1 MDQHPHT
8 VRPAAPG
15 TRRRRGRRIGV
26 LGGICGLATV
36 LLAACG
42 GGTSGSSG
50 SSGSSS
56 SGGTDTITVG
66 VGSSTVSYAAFWV
79 AQENN
84 LFAKNGIN
92 VKVVS
97 YNTSGETSN
106 LLASGQI
113 QLAIFG
119 ANAIFQLNP
128 QGKQAEMV
136 DELSAF
142 NTGTVAVVGAQGVT
156 SADQLRSKSGC
167 RIATTDV
174 GTVPYAYAA
183 LYQKAENL
191 GNCKLILEAGT
202 APLIA
207 AVSSGSAQAGIV
219 TYANA
224 LPALAAKKATLIV
237 NPLHVDPTLAAKVAP
252 NQYPTFGVIALKSTI
267 SAKQADIEKFLTA
280 IRQANTALI
289 KESNS
294 QLGAA
299 TAKLTPFSGDQPS
312 QLAKAWQAIRTGIP
326 TGSNAGFI
334 PASAWAKTLQGF
346 VTWSIPGYSPTNSAI
361 SYGNAV
367 NMSLL
372 QKVG

>member
-1 MDQHPHT
+1 MLRMDQDPYA
-8 VRPAAPG
+8 VRPASLG
-15 TRRRRGRRIGV
+15 TRARRRGRRLGV
-26 LGGICGLATV
+26 VGGIGLAMV

-42 GGTSGSSG
+42 GGSSG
-50 SSGSSS
+50 STKSA
-56 SGGTDTITVG
+56 GTETLTVG

-79 AQENN
+79 AQEHN

-128 QGKQAEMV
+128 QGKQAEMI
-136 DELSAF
+136 DELSSYNA
-142 NTGTVAVVGAQGVT
+142 GTVAVIGAQGVT

-207 AVSSGSAQAGIV
+207 AVGSGAAQAGIL

-237 NPLHVDPTLAAKVAP
+237 NPLHVAPALAAKVAP
-252 NQYPTFGVIALKSTI
+252 DQYPTFGVIALKSTI
-267 SAKQADIEKFLTA
+267 DSKQAGIVKFLKA
-280 IRQANTALI
+280 IQQANATLN

-299 TAKLTPFSGDQPS
+299 TAKLTPFAGAQPS
-312 QLAKAWQAIRTGIP
+312 QLAKAWEAIRTGIP

-334 PASAWAKTLQGF
+334 PASAWAKTLKGF

-367 NMSLL
+367 DMSLL
-372 QKVG
+372 NKAG